1 LLLTLINYIEG
12 NVSISISE
20 LESALSALR
29 LVSHVPLLAHVDI
42 HAFGPIQGGAQ
53 SFLEVLR
60 SQVDT
65 LVMPVFTYRT
75 MVLPASGPENN
86 GMHYSQSHNGY
97 SHAEIFDP
105 AMPADAEMGEVAE
118 LLRGQPGAA
127 RSSHPVLSFA
137 SIGVAAALRAQT
149 LEDPFGPIRVLAEL
163 EGCVLLA
170 GEDHTRNVSLHLG
183 ERMAGRK
190 TFVRWALTS
199 EHIVELHGMP
209 GCSRGF
215 NKVAPHLE
223 GITREARLGDVALS
237 VIPLRPMLRI
247 VYELISSDPLAL
259 LCDDPHCLLCAS
271 VRSYL
276 ANE

>member
-1 LLLTLINYIEG
+1 LLLTLLDLIEG
-12 NVSISISE
+12 NVSISTSE
-20 LESALSALR
+20 LESTISALR

-42 HAFGPIQGGAQ
+42 HAFGPMQGGAAT
-53 SFLEVLR
+53 FLEVLK

-65 LVMPVFTYRT
+65 LVAPVFTYRT
-75 MVLPASGPENN
+75 MVIPASGPQDN
-86 GMHYSQSHNGY
+86 GMHYSHSHSGY

-105 AMPADAEMGEVAE
+105 AMPADPEMGEVAE
-118 LLRGQPGAA
+118 LLRLQPGAA

-149 LEDPFGPIRVLAEL
+149 LEEPFGPIRVLAEL
-163 EGCVLLA
+163 EGWVLMA
-170 GEDHTRNVSLHLG
+170 GEDHTRNVSLHLA

-190 TFVRWALTS
+190 AFVRWALTS

-215 NKVAPHLE
+215 NKITSHLE
-223 GITREARLGDVALS
+223 DITREARLGDVVISA
-237 VIPLRPMLRI
+237 IPLRPMLRI
-247 VYELISSDPLAL
+247 AFELINSDPLAL

-271 VRSYL
+271 VRSSS